1 VSFDGGRDWMRNNTY
16 LLCGNGNDL
25 VDREVRVCAYE
36 FIVDYFSSGSD
47 PLVVPVGVT
56 KIF

>member
-1 VSFDGGRDWMRNNTY
+1 MRNNTY
-16 LLCGNGNDL
+16 LLCGNGDDL